1 MSETGHHHPHEEG
14 PRHEKSP
21 WAARI
26 RAIEELLEER
36 GVLSREEVEA
46 QVKYMEARTY
56 ENGAR
61 LVARAWVDPAFKER
75 LLSDTKAAAAELG
88 LDASGIIEFATVEN
102 TDEVHNVIVCTLCS
116 CYPRAIL
123 GRPPDWY
130 KSFAYRSRVVVEPR
144 QVLREFGLEV
154 PESRRIAVHDS
165 SADLRYLV
173 LPQRPEGTE
182 GMSEDELAA
191 LVTRDSL
198 IGTDVP
204 DPAREANRV

>member
-1 MSETGHHHPHEEG
+1 LSETGHDHPHEE
-14 PRHEKSP
+14 PQHERSP

-46 QVKYMEARTY
+46 QVEYMEARTY

-61 LVARAWVDPAFKER
+61 LVARAWVNPAFKER
-75 LLSDTKAAAAELG
+75 LLFDTKAAAAELG
-88 LDASGIIEFATVEN
+88 VDASETIEFATVEN

-144 QVLREFGLEV
+144 EVLREFGLVV
-154 PESRRIAVHDS
+154 PENKRVAVHDS

-182 GMSEDELAA
+182 GMGEEELAA

-204 DPAREANRV
+204 HSTREASRV

>member
-1 MSETGHHHPHEEG
+1 MDRKDH
-14 PRHEKSP
+14 
-21 WAARI
+21 
-26 RAIEELLEER
+26 
-36 GVLSREEVEA
+36 EVEDWERLA
-46 QVKYMEARTY
+46 DAVNIVLNAKGHKTTH

-75 LLSDTKAAAAELG
+75 LLSDTKEAAAELG
-88 LDASGIIEFATVEN
+88 VDASGTVEFATVEN

-130 KSFAYRSRVVVEPR
+130 KSFAYRSRVVAEPR
-144 QVLREFGLEV
+144 EVLGEFGMEL
-154 PESRRIAVHDS
+154 PENRRVAVHDS

-182 GMSEDELAA
+182 GMGESELAA

-198 IGTDVP
+198 VGTDVP
-204 DPAREANRV
+204 RAAREASRL